1 MKQILT
7 QLTTVA
13 NFALVSA
20 VALACSSSAGDAN
33 GQSDA
38 AAATNG
44 IAERNPAVCGSAP
57 ITGDGIG
64 WLRPGMPID
73 TILANC
79 TVTADT
85 TVLILGEASPRI
97 ISVALG
103 ADTIMLE
110 GSNGYIWRILVRS
123 PGLMTYD
130 SVHVGSPIGA
140 LLQYPD
146 LTPLTG
152 SGYLYAVSE
161 SRHCGLTFRLSE
173 PPSTGKDWTNTDLR
187 ELSPEV
193 YVTRIIVHGCQS
205 TPDWGLP

>member
-1 MKQILT
+1 MRQIFER
-7 QLTTVA
+7 LTTFTSFSV
-13 NFALVSA
+13 LVT
-20 VALACSSSAGDAN
+20 VALACGGTAGDAN
-33 GQSDA
+33 SQPGMVAEAQSGA
-38 AAATNG
+38 MQNPG
-44 IAERNPAVCGSAP
+44 ICGSAP

-79 TVTADT
+79 AVTADT
-85 TVLILGEASPRI
+85 TVLILGEASPRV

-103 ADTIMLE
+103 ADTVMLE

-123 PGLMTYD
+123 PGLMTRD

-140 LLQYPD
+140 LLQYSD
-146 LTPLTG
+146 LSPLTG

-173 PPSTGKDWTNTDLR
+173 PPSAVKDWTNTNLR
-187 ELSPEV
+187 ELAPDV